1 MQLNWHR
8 LLPRSTH
15 AQHSPRTPSALGG
28 THARA
33 KAKSQ
38 TLPHSAAALRRT
50 HAYAKAKMPRRRTGL
65 RAAAARGLAVV
76 ASARAQ
82 FQFEIPQGMFEQM
95 HGMGGGGRRAPRGP
109 SAPSGIHDNFDWLKA
124 TSWHWNAWRDV
135 RFGADGRFE
144 APTPDCQQGQCKW
157 SADESTIYIRWG
169 QAGLHKLRPT
179 KMEAAA
185 DTRLKGKR
193 VQDGEKCSATFLSK
207 EERDEDLDLYEV
219 LGLDDEVDQKEIKKA
234 YRKLSLRYHPDKCKK
249 GVEVTK
255 ADGTTATED
264 CAKLMNRVTLAYEVL
279 GDEDKRIL
287 YDTGGLESVKE
298 GVEEDEGRGGG
309 GMDPFSM
316 LFGGGGGRPRGGGK
330 RGPDARVELAVSLE
344 DMYLGNVVDAAI
356 TRRVVCRKC
365 AGRSD
370 GKCAGCGRCPNE
382 VRMVQREMRPGMI
395 VQQQEEVHSKEKC
408 KNEETILKAHVERG
422 MGTGAELS
430 FPRMSEQRPGQIP
443 GNVVMTLKQKAH
455 PRFKRSGDDLHA
467 DMVLTLKE
475 ALLGFS
481 RGVEHLD
488 GRTVTVAQ
496 TKITKPGETK
506 RLKGEG
512 MPHHNFPS
520 EFGDLVVKFQIKMP
534 AQLSGAQREAVESLF

>member
-1 MQLNWHR
+1 MQVV
-8 LLPRSTH
+8 
-15 AQHSPRTPSALGG
+15 GG
-28 THARA
+28 RVDDLHPVARR
-33 KAKSQ
+33 
-38 TLPHSAAALRRT
+38 P
-50 HAYAKAKMPRRRTGL
+50 
-65 RAAAARGLAVV
+65 AAAAH
-76 ASARAQ
+76 
-82 FQFEIPQGMFEQM
+82 ED
-95 HGMGGGGRRAPRGP
+95 GG
-109 SAPSGIHDNFDWLKA
+109 H
-124 TSWHWNAWRDV
+124 
-135 RFGADGRFE
+135 
-144 APTPDCQQGQCKW
+144 
-157 SADESTIYIRWG
+157 
-169 QAGLHKLRPT
+169 
-179 KMEAAA
+179 

-249 GVEVTK
+249 EVEVTK
-255 ADGTTATED
+255 ADGTTTTED

-298 GVEEDEGRGGG
+298 GVEEDEGGAAAAWTRSRCSGAAAAA
-309 GMDPFSM
+309 
-316 LFGGGGGRPRGGGK
+316 RRWQ
-330 RGPDARVELAVSLE
+330 RGPDARGAGRIPR

-443 GNVVMTLKQKAH
+443 GNG
-455 PRFKRSGDDLHA
+455 PRR
-467 DMVLTLKE
+467 
-475 ALLGFS
+475 
-481 RGVEHLD
+481 
-488 GRTVTVAQ
+488 
-496 TKITKPGETK
+496 
-506 RLKGEG
+506 
-512 MPHHNFPS
+512 
-520 EFGDLVVKFQIKMP
+520 
-534 AQLSGAQREAVESLF
+534 

>member
-1 MQLNWHR
+1 
-8 LLPRSTH
+8 
-15 AQHSPRTPSALGG
+15 
-28 THARA
+28 
-33 KAKSQ
+33 
-38 TLPHSAAALRRT
+38 
-50 HAYAKAKMPRRRTGL
+50 MPRHRTGL
-65 RAAAARGLAVV
+65 HRAAAVAALAT
-76 ASARAQ
+76 ARAQ

-95 HGMGGGGRRAPRGP
+95 HGMGGGGRQRQPHGP
-109 SAPSGIHDNFDWLKA
+109 SVPPGIHDNFDWLKA
-124 TSWHWNAWRDV
+124 TTWHWNSWRDV

-144 APTPDCQQGQCKW
+144 APTPDCQQGACKW
-157 SADESTIYIRWG
+157 SADEATLYIRWG
-169 QAGLHKLRPT
+169 QAGLHKLKPT
-179 KMEAAA
+179 KMEASA

-193 VQDGEKCSATFLSK
+193 VQDGEKCQATFLAK

-219 LGLDDEVDQKEIKKA
+219 LGIDDEVDQKEVKKA
-234 YRKLSLRYHPDKCKK
+234 YRKLSLKYHPDKCKK
-249 GVEVTK
+249 DIEVENV
-255 ADGTTATED
+255 DGTKTMED
-264 CAKLMNRVTLAYEVL
+264 CVKMMTKVTLAYEVL

-298 GVEEDEGRGGG
+298 GIEEDEGRGQG

-316 LFGGGGGRPRGGGK
+316 LFGGGRQPQRSGK

-370 GKCAGCGRCPNE
+370 GKCGGCGRCPNE
-382 VRMVQREMRPGMI
+382 VRMVQREMRPGMV

-408 KNEETILKAHVERG
+408 KNEETILNASVERG

-443 GNVVMTLKQKAH
+443 GNVVMTLKQKPH
-455 PRFKRSGDDLHA
+455 GRFKRSGDDLHV

-481 RGVEHLD
+481 RGVLHLD
-488 GRTVTVAQ
+488 ERTVTVAQ
-496 TKITKPGETK
+496 QKITKPGETK

-534 AQLSGAQREAVESLF
+534 AQLSGDQRRAVEELF